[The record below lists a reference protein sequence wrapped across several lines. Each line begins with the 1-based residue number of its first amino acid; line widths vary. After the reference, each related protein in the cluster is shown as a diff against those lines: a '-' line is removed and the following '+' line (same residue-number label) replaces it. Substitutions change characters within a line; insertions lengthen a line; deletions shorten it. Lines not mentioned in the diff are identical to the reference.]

1 LLLYVGEALKVFS
14 FVFHAVQDDDDNCFL
29 WKNGAPDVFASMAR
43 FWTLIQQS
51 EVLLVLAQG
60 SSITDLVSNLGVD
73 CSGKGDDKV
82 PNCSVW
88 WCDAGCTFQHAE
100 GFSMK

>member
-1 LLLYVGEALKVFS
+1 MSVVFFMSLKLS
-14 FVFHAVQDDDDNCFL
+14 LRQL
-29 WKNGAPDVFASMAR
+29 WWSWCR

-82 PNCSVW
+82 PNCIVW

-100 GFSMK
+100 GCSMKQNCREVDLKKI